1 MPAEPARDV
10 SALDPRLTFI
20 CSRLA
25 LLLALLAVVSFSTGA
40 SAQAATTMVANT
52 DGQAAARW
60 RTPVGAAHDPIV
72 VNGFD
77 PPAARWLAGHRGV
90 DLRAASG
97 EPVYAAGSGEVTFAS
112 RIVDRGVVVV
122 SHGLIRTTYEPV
134 DATITVGSRVGIG
147 HVLGTVGVGG
157 HCSGG
162 CLHWGLRR
170 GDAYLDPLLLLHRLP
185 PVLKP
190 PRTHASR
197 RSMTLERPSVDGPP
211 PSPALPTTT
220 RVKITESQATASVSA
235 QTDGSPVLT
244 GQKTSDS
251 RSLGVELLAI
261 ATAVGIS
268 MGIRSR
274 INRR

>member
-1 MPAEPARDV
+1 MSAEPARDV
-10 SALDPRLTFI
+10 STLDSRLSLI
-20 CSRLA
+20 CCRLA
-25 LLLALLAVVSFSTGA
+25 LLLALLTIVSFPTGA

-52 DGQAAARW
+52 DGQSAARW
-60 RTPVGAAHDPIV
+60 RTPVGAARDPIV

-97 EPVYAAGSGEVTFAS
+97 EPVYAAGAGEVIFAS

-122 SHGLIRTTYEPV
+122 SHGLLRTTYEPV

-157 HCSGG
+157 HCSVG

-190 PRTHASR
+190 PRTHVSR
-197 RSMTLERPSVDGPP
+197 RSMTLERPSVEGVP
-211 PSPALPTTT
+211 PSAALPTTT
-220 RVKITESQATASVSA
+220 RVKTSESQATASVSTR
-235 QTDGSPVLT
+235 TDGSSLLT
-244 GQKTSDS
+244 GQRSTDS
-251 RSLGVELLAI
+251 PGLGVELLALAI
-261 ATAVGIS
+261 AVGIS
-268 MGIRSR
+268 MGVRSR
-274 INRR
+274 IKRR